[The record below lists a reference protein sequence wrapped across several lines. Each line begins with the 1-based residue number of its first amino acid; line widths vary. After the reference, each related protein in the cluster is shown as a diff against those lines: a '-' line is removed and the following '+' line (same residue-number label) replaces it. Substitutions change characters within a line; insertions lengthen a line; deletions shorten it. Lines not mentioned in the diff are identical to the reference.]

1 MYCKEKEVSI
11 LLPVNL
17 SNTKKI
23 LSTFVKIDTHTK
35 TLIFFNADISFTT
48 IWILWSC
55 LGKDQDKTKCGWG
68 IILKLIDV
76 TTFKKMKST

>member
-35 TLIFFNADISFTT
+35 TLIFLMLISLLRQFESYGHA
-48 IWILWSC
+48 LV
-55 LGKDQDKTKCGWG
+55 KTKT
-68 IILKLIDV
+68 KLNAGEE
-76 TTFKKMKST
+76 